1 VDLTDFTILAA
12 SFNHGLDYP
21 PEGVQLA
28 ATIDTTDPLDY
39 QARLW
44 WSPVANAATYTL
56 DFSIDGA
63 SNFDT
68 VDTQS
73 TDYAAYL
80 DGFDTMVPGE
90 CNYIRVNALDS
101 TGATIARSNFVKLI
115 LPEGQQAARP
125 SDNTG
130 PAATQQM
137 PTTQSVQKLLLALNG
152 AFPPTGNVL
161 DPIGNQWFEKMVEDT
176 GFSVNSNFPT
186 TYQDNRPRQGVADL
200 LSKIDADGNKR
211 ITAAEEQ
218 AVDVIIAGY
227 SWGSIAAVNVAR
239 ELTGGRVS
247 VPGSVYTLD
256 APIPIS
262 LLITIDPVRNGPFG
276 IARLL
281 KPVHGRVKNNVGRFV
296 NYYQTRGGSTNFALY
311 LPQSSGNGDFFPPI
325 YYEGQEEINVPF
337 GGLKGSAIGSD
348 AAATVEVNITN
359 LVGRDATNVEY
370 FKHPLDLDLYNLNNW
385 FDADL
390 FGNNV
395 QHDTMP
401 YFVRGGTASNFRA
414 DVNWTLEVAN
424 A

>member
-1 VDLTDFTILAA
+1 VPIRGRGGASAVFTFPGYGNGAVTSVLPEGNYYCVLADPSQPPGQDVIGRRDFFVLAADANRDRVVDLTDFTILAASFNSQGKRFSEGNFNYDLAGNVDLTDFTILAA

-137 PTTQSVQKLLLALNG
+137 PTTQSVSE
-152 AFPPTGNVL
+152 
-161 DPIGNQWFEKMVEDT
+161 I
-176 GFSVNSNFPT
+176 
-186 TYQDNRPRQGVADL
+186 
-200 LSKIDADGNKR
+200 
-211 ITAAEEQ
+211 
-218 AVDVIIAGY
+218 
-227 SWGSIAAVNVAR
+227 VAR
-239 ELTGGRVS
+239 AQRRVS
-247 VPGSVYTLD
+247 
-256 APIPIS
+256 A
-262 LLITIDPVRNGPFG
+262 NG
-276 IARLL
+276 
-281 KPVHGRVKNNVGRFV
+281 
-296 NYYQTRGGSTNFALY
+296 
-311 LPQSSGNGDFFPPI
+311 
-325 YYEGQEEINVPF
+325 
-337 GGLKGSAIGSD
+337 
-348 AAATVEVNITN
+348 
-359 LVGRDATNVEY
+359 
-370 FKHPLDLDLYNLNNW
+370 
-385 FDADL
+385 
-390 FGNNV
+390 
-395 QHDTMP
+395 
-401 YFVRGGTASNFRA
+401 
-414 DVNWTLEVAN
+414 
-424 A
+424 